1 MLVNMNDVLYPA
13 KKGKIAERIFMITLI
28 GTLLGFGVKNINAAT
43 KSTQYKMVWS
53 DEFNGTK
60 LNLKNWTYDI
70 GNGGA
75 NFGWGNNELEYYTDR
90 EGSRS
95 RRGELCR
102 EGSEKG

>member
-1 MLVNMNDVLYPA
+1 M
-13 KKGKIAERIFMITLI
+13 GKIAERIFMITLI

-75 NFGWGNNELEYYTDR
+75 NFG
-90 EGSRS
+90 
-95 RRGELCR
+95 
-102 EGSEKG
+102 

>member
-1 MLVNMNDVLYPA
+1 M
-13 KKGKIAERIFMITLI
+13 GKIAERIFMITLI

-70 GNGGA
+70 EMVA
-75 NFGWGNNELEYYTDR
+75 QI
-90 EGSRS
+90 SA
-95 RRGELCR
+95 GETMNWSIIQT
-102 EGSEKG
+102 GKIM